1 MPQLQQIDT
10 FLSQVVWLVLAFAV
24 LFVVLRTIALPKI
37 QATLEARRDRIE
49 GDLDRAQTLRRDAE
63 HVLAEYEAAM
73 AEGRGRAQ
81 SVIRDAVEDGK
92 AQAAAAQA
100 ALAARLADDI
110 AGAEARIAAARDEA
124 VGSIREV
131 AVDVVQAAAQRLI
144 GGRIARKSAAD
155 AVDAVADR

>member
-10 FLSQVVWLVLAFAV
+10 FLSQVVWLVLAFGV
-24 LFVVLRTIALPKI
+24 LFVVLRMIALPKI

-49 GDLDRAQTLRRDAE
+49 GDLDRAQTLRREAE
-63 HVLAEYEAAM
+63 QVLAEYEAAM
-73 AEGRGRAQ
+73 AEGRDRAQ
-81 SVIRDAVEDGK
+81 SVIRDAVEESK
-92 AQAAAAQA
+92 AQAATAQA
-100 ALAARLADDI
+100 SLAARLADDI
-110 AGAEARIAAARDEA
+110 AGAEARIAAARDDA
-124 VGSIREV
+124 VGNIREV

>member
-10 FLSQVVWLVLAFAV
+10 FLSQVVWLVLAFVV
-24 LFVVLRTIALPKI
+24 LFVVLRMIALPKI

-49 GDLDRAQTLRRDAE
+49 GNLDRAQTLRREAE
-63 HVLAEYEAAM
+63 QVLAEYEAAM
-73 AEGRGRAQ
+73 ADGRDNAQ
-81 SVIRDAVEDGK
+81 RVIRGAAEDAK
-92 AQAAAAQA
+92 AQAVTAHE
-100 ALAARLADDI
+100 ALAGRLAGDI
-110 AGAEARIAAARDEA
+110 SSAEARIDAARDEA
-124 VGSIREV
+124 VGNIREV